1 MTGVHLFFTRSGP
14 LGRMYHLHLI
24 LLLLSTVMPSTSKTD
39 DEDEEGYNWHI
50 QEIPHIVK
58 SDVVH
63 LNRPMFQAE
72 PIQELHGTCG
82 IECQKN
88 LPPPTQDDLEN
99 YLSYETMFDNGTRIM
114 TKVKVRLPVRLDQ
127 TSPSVKHTLRRKRQI
142 YGTDSRFSISDKHFM
157 TNYPFSTAVK
167 LSSGCSGILI
177 SPKHVLTA
185 AHCVHDG
192 TDYIKNTKKLRVGIL
207 KIRSKRGGRR
217 RKGSKRNREIP
228 PAEEDAPKRGK
239 RKQKKSVQKRS
250 VAEETDTEETHQRS
264 ASEKGSQAGKPS
276 FQWTRVKAIQIPKG
290 WFKAVSENMTLD
302 YDYSVLE
309 LKRPQKMNFMDLG
322 ISPEVHKMQG
332 SRVHFSG
339 FDDDR
344 PGQLVYRFCSVSV
357 ESNELFYQYCDA
369 EPGSSGSGIYI
380 RLKEPNKKKWKRKI
394 IAIYS
399 GHQWV
404 DVGAE
409 QQDYNVA
416 VRITPLKYAQICLWI
431 HGSNADCSQG

>member
-1 MTGVHLFFTRSGP
+1 MTGVHLFFTRSRP
-14 LGRMYHLHLI
+14 MGRMYHLHLV
-24 LLLLSTVMPSTSKTD
+24 LLLLSTVMPSIGKAD
-39 DEDEEGYNWHI
+39 DEGPEGYDWHVK
-50 QEIPHIVK
+50 EIPHIVN
-58 SDVVH
+58 SDVVQ
-63 LNRPMFQAE
+63 LKTPTFQAE
-72 PIQELHGTCG
+72 AVQELHGTCG

-88 LPPPTQDDLEN
+88 LPPPTQDELEN
-99 YLSYETMFDNGTRIM
+99 YLSYETMYDNGTRIM
-114 TKVKVRLPVRLDQ
+114 TKVKFQLPVRYNQ
-127 TSPSVKHTLRRKRQI
+127 TSPSVKHTLRRKRQV
-142 YGTDSRFSISDKHFM
+142 YGTDSRFSISDKQFM

-207 KIRSKRGGRR
+207 KIRTKRGGRR
-217 RKGSKRNREIP
+217 RKGAKKNIESP
-228 PAEEDAPKRGK
+228 PTDEDSATKRGK
-239 RKQKKSVQKRS
+239 RKHRKSVQKRS
-250 VAEETDTEETHQRS
+250 AVEDTERKVSGREK
-264 ASEKGSQAGKPS
+264 ASMTAKPS
-276 FQWTRVKAIQIPKG
+276 FQWTTVKAIQIPKG
-290 WFKAVSENMTLD
+290 WFKEVSENMTLD
-302 YDYSVLE
+302 YDYAVLE
-309 LKRPQKMNFMDLG
+309 LKRQQKKNYMELG
-322 ISPEVHKMQG
+322 ISPEVNKMPG

-380 RLKEPNKKKWKRKI
+380 RLKEPSKKKWKRKI

-416 VRITPLKYAQICLWI
+416 VRITPLKFAQICLWI
-431 HGSNADCSQG
+431 HGNSADCSQG